1 MNLKH
6 LQTFLALCVYKN
18 FTLTAKQLHCAQSG
32 VTTHIKA
39 LEEELGVQL
48 FERMG
53 KTVSL
58 TAEGERLIP
67 YAKKML
73 SLSTEMQSL
82 YKDFSRL
89 TIGVSESVATYL
101 FGDILKEYTA
111 IHPTSEIFLRILH
124 TQDYCEMLKTGEL
137 DLAIVLDTP
146 VNTENISVLQK
157 RRENIWLFASSTH
170 ELMSKPQ
177 IHANDFTTHA
187 LLLPPPECIYR
198 KLFDE
203 KMHMENIRPKI
214 ALETGSTSIIKES
227 SLSGIG
233 LGLLPEFA
241 VKKEL
246 IYHMFE
252 KVNFKLDFPLYTQ
265 ILMHQDKWMS
275 EDFTQFLEIAKRH
288 LS

>member
-6 LQTFLALCVYKN
+6 LQTFLALCEYKN

-32 VTTHIKA
+32 VTAHIKA
-39 LEEELGVQL
+39 LEEEFGVQL

-58 TAEGERLIP
+58 TAEGDRLLP

-73 SLSTEMQSL
+73 SLSEDVHLL
-82 YKDFSRL
+82 YKNFSRL
-89 TIGVSESVATYL
+89 TIGVSEPIATYL
-101 FGDILKEYTA
+101 FGDILKEYIA
-111 IHPTSEIFLRILH
+111 LHPTSEVFLKIID
-124 TQDYCEMLKTGEL
+124 TDDYCEMLRNGDL

-146 VNTENISVLQK
+146 ISAKGISVLQK

-214 ALETGSTSIIKES
+214 ALETGSVSIIKES

-252 KVNFKLDFPLYTQ
+252 KVNYKLDFPVYTQ
-265 ILMHQDKWMS
+265 ILMHQDKWQS
-275 EDFTQFLEIAKRH
+275 EDFTQFLEISKRH
-288 LS
+288 LA